1 MSALLA
7 RRLPILNRVA
17 SVCVRSLSTHRSPDF
32 GFALD
37 VDGVIVKG
45 DSVIPE
51 AVEALKKLN
60 GENKWNK
67 KIPYVFLTNGGGL
80 TEEAKAADLASK
92 IGFEVTKE
100 QIILSHSPLK
110 AWSRRYEEEPVLVI
124 GRDACKEVAH
134 SYGFKK
140 VLLTEDVYALNRHVK
155 PFHHPREVNKTNI
168 STVGHT
174 DRISAIMAFHDSW
187 DWGMDL
193 QIMFDLL
200 TTHTYSRIGQK
211 APPHSSTDI
220 SLRPSEDLALFF
232 TNGDF
237 TYSSIYPSPRF
248 AGGAL
253 GVCLESLYERW
264 WKNHGCQAAKAAG
277 VTLPTPK
284 DGGSMLESHFKVH
297 HYGKPEVPTYDY
309 AKDMLK
315 RHSARID
322 ETSVINTVYGVGDNP
337 ASDIDG
343 ANRAGWHSV
352 LVKTGIFQ
360 TESDNLSGIVPKTI
374 SENLLEAVEF
384 AFEEF
389 EKKQSP

>member
-1 MSALLA
+1 MSIFIA
-7 RRLPILNRVA
+7 RRFSVLNRISSTYA
-17 SVCVRSLSTHRSPDF
+17 RSLSTSQSPDF

-51 AVEALKKLN
+51 AVEALRKLN
-60 GENKWNK
+60 GENKWKK

-92 IGFEVTKE
+92 IGYEVTKE
-100 QIILSHSPLK
+100 QIILSHSPLQ
-110 AWSRRYEEEPVLVI
+110 AWSKKYEDEPVLVV
-124 GRDACKEVAH
+124 GREACKNVAH

-140 VLLTEDVYALNRHVK
+140 VLLTEEVYALNRHVK
-155 PFHHPREVNKTNI
+155 PFHYPRDIDQTKI
-168 STVGHT
+168 KAVGHD

-211 APPHSSTDI
+211 APPHSSSDI
-220 SLRPSEDLALFF
+220 SLRPAKDLSLFF

-253 GVCLESLYERW
+253 GVCLESLYRRW
-264 WKNHGCQAAKAAG
+264 WNDHGYHAAKAAG
-277 VTLPTPK
+277 VELPSPK
-284 DGGSMLESHFKVH
+284 AGENILESHFKVYN
-297 HYGKPEVPTYDY
+297 YGKPEVPTYDY
-309 AKDMLK
+309 CKEMLEK
-315 RHSARID
+315 HSARIGG
-322 ETSVINTVYGVGDNP
+322 EHSIVNKVYGVGDNP

-343 ANRAGWHSV
+343 ANRAGWHSI
-352 LVKTGIFQ
+352 LVKTGIYQ
-360 TESDNLSGIVPKTI
+360 SESDSLNGIVPNTI

-384 AFEEF
+384 AFEEY
-389 EKKQSP
+389 EKKL